1 MWKSAE
7 ALVVAIVM
15 AGGLALAALPS
26 RAELAPAGQKGE
38 PAKKGEKAQ
47 AKPEKGTAQQ
57 AVNAAAASSAGAAAA
72 KVVALGRP
80 ALPEEIAAWDIDVRP
95 DGLGLPEGKGSVKEG
110 EEAFLEQC
118 AVCHGEFGEGAGRWP
133 VLAGGAGTLKSERPE
148 KTIGSFWPDASTAF
162 DYIHRAMPFGNGQ
175 SLTAD
180 QTYAIVAY
188 LLNLNDI
195 VKDDFV
201 LSKENF
207 TKIVLPNRPN
217 FFDDDREAAE
227 KAFWN
232 PNPCMKN
239 CTGEVKVI
247 SHARIL
253 DVTPDGEQKGNLE

>member
-7 ALVVAIVM
+7 ALAVAIVM
-15 AGGLALAALPS
+15 AGALAVAVLPS
-26 RAELAPAGQKGE
+26 RAELAPAAQKGE
-38 PAKKGEKAQ
+38 AGKTAQ
-47 AKPEKGTAQQ
+47 AKAEKGKAQQ
-57 AVNAAAASSAGAAAA
+57 AVNAAAPGAAAAAA

-80 ALPEEIAAWDIDVRP
+80 ALAEEIAAWDIDVRP
-95 DGLGLPEGKGSVKEG
+95 DGQGLPEGKGSVKEG
-110 EEAFLEQC
+110 EEVFLEQC

-148 KTIGSFWPDASTAF
+148 KTIGSFWPDASTAY

-188 LLNLNDI
+188 LLNLNDV

-207 TKIVLPNRPN
+207 AKVKLPNQPN
-217 FFDDDREAAE
+217 FFDDDREKSE

-232 PNPCMKN
+232 SNPCMKN

-247 SHARIL
+247 SRARIL